1 MTGRKPDV
9 VIHDD
14 VIGRTPDYSVLVG
27 GSRTWGECK
36 CPKPVHHQH
45 ADDCPDYRE
54 GARRMIWAFVAHN
67 IGVQLPPTKPIIE
80 LIEGDAAGADRMAAD
95 LWLKYGF
102 GPVTAYPANWDALGK
117 RAGSVR
123 NGIMVSRMPK
133 LALFFHLDNSRGTAD
148 AIRQAKEAGL
158 DLAVYD
164 WNGRIE

>member
-27 GSRTWGECK
+27 GSRGWGRCEHSVAHSTAVCS
-36 CPKPVHHQH
+36 
-45 ADDCPDYRE
+45 DYQA
-54 GARRMIWAFVAHN
+54 GARRMIWAFAEHG
-67 IGVQLPPTKPIIE
+67 IGTKLPPTKPIIE

-123 NGIMVSRMPK
+123 NGIMVSRMPR